1 MANFHDVLEEEIMNH
16 RRNFI
21 SERSHRKES
30 EPGHDLPSFEL
41 KPLNATPEGFAQQN
55 ALTEHHTG
63 VSVQKTDVCQGSSSV
78 NIIDSV

>member
-41 KPLNATPEGFAQQN
+41 KTLNATPEGFAQQN

-63 VSVQKTDVCQGSSSV
+63 VSVPNDVRQGSSSV